1 MKIISVIGTSGS
13 GKTYLIEKII
23 RKLKFELNLE
33 VGVIKYIHQH
43 PIDDE
48 GKDSF
53 RFSESGAVFSII
65 KNKFDESAI
74 FLKKKINLDEL
85 IIWLENSPLKL
96 DVIFLE
102 SFRNLPYPTI
112 LCAANLNQIG
122 EQLNE
127 NVKMIS
133 GLITTSDFSQ
143 SEEID
148 SPIVD
153 IEKNFKEFCKVFEL
167 FEEI

>member
-33 VGVIKYIHQH
+33 VGVIKYIHEH
-43 PIDDE
+43 RIDE
-48 GKDSF
+48 KGKDSF

-74 FLKKKINLDEL
+74 FLKKEINLDEL
-85 IIWLENSPLKL
+85 IIWLNTSPFQL
-96 DVIFLE
+96 DVIFFE

-112 LCAANLNQIG
+112 LCIEELSQIRA
-122 EQLNE
+122 QLNE

-133 GLITTSDFSQ
+133 GLITKSEFAQ
-143 SEEID
+143 SEEINL
-148 SPIVD
+148 PVFKVD
-153 IEKNFKEFCKVFEL
+153 NNFKEFCQIFEL
-167 FEEI
+167 L